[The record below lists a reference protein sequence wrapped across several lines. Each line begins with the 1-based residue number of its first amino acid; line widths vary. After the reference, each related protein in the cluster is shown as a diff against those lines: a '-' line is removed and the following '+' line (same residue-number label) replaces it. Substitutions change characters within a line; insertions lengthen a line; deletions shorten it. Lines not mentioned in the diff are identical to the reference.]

1 MDNAVLLVCDEA
13 GESDKLAGE
22 DVGLGPQWGIGVGV
36 DIAVAVGEGELEDV
50 VFFVVEGGFEGVGG
64 GGAGGGARGDIDV
77 HKGGGGLGF
86 GANQFEKMGVASA
99 DEVVVLSEK

>member
-1 MDNAVLLVCDEA
+1 MREMALVRGPSSCFFGEVGGSEAPVACCSLDNAVLLVCDEA

-64 GGAGGGARGDIDV
+64 GGAGGGGQRR
-77 HKGGGGLGF
+77 H
-86 GANQFEKMGVASA
+86 
-99 DEVVVLSEK
+99 